1 MPIHLPP
8 ISRREFL
15 LRTALVTAGLALSPR
30 LIAAEKPAD
39 ENFWALFSDAHVAAD
54 RTLVHNNVNMADHLD
69 AVVREVAALPTQPA
83 GIFVN
88 GDCAYNS
95 GEIADYGTFARSLE
109 PLRQIP
115 IHLTLGNHD
124 NREHFWDALAM
135 EKAAKRPVADK
146 QALMVSGAQVN
157 WFVLD
162 SLDQTLATP
171 GVLGKAQLDW
181 LGTALDANASKPA
194 IVMLHHNP
202 GMTQNVPGLKDT
214 ADLLEV
220 IRPRKQVKAYFCGHT
235 HVWSLTKDESG
246 IHFINLP
253 PTSYLF
259 KEGNPSGWVRAT
271 AASDGMKLELRCLD
285 VKHPKHGEVNEL
297 KWRA

>member
-1 MPIHLPP
+1 
-8 ISRREFL
+8 
-15 LRTALVTAGLALSPR
+15 
-30 LIAAEKPAD
+30 
-39 ENFWALFSDAHVAAD
+39 
-54 RTLVHNNVNMADHLD
+54 
-69 AVVREVAALPTQPA
+69 
-83 GIFVN
+83 
-88 GDCAYNS
+88 
-95 GEIADYGTFARSLE
+95 
-109 PLRQIP
+109 
-115 IHLTLGNHD
+115 
-124 NREHFWDALAM
+124 
-135 EKAAKRPVADK
+135 
-146 QALMVSGAQVN
+146 MVSGAQVN